1 MRLSNWG
8 KWLRLA
14 VSVCAVY
21 NRSRIW
27 EGGLDVARSN
37 EMEPPPDDRIPLS
50 EVEAVVRSVP
60 GVERAKVV
68 VNDWGAIES
77 IHVVGDTS
85 RPAKRVVR
93 DIESAL
99 AARIGILVDHR
110 RISLAQV
117 SGADSPLAAP
127 RLVLLGYA
135 VDVDSAGG
143 RSWVTVRLGRSDRPQ
158 GVYQGS
164 AEARG
169 GGSALRNALVA
180 ALAQAL
186 EQAVPDHV
194 RLDPGQLRAV
204 RDGDTTIWL
213 STLLVSRG
221 GREEMFAG
229 AAIEGASRDE
239 TVLRAAVDA
248 AARAT
253 EGMELREPA
262 AATDAAAEAEA
273 YGAGSLAGGRGDE
286 EEVD

>member
-1 MRLSNWG
+1 M
-8 KWLRLA
+8 
-14 VSVCAVY
+14 
-21 NRSRIW
+21 
-27 EGGLDVARSN
+27 ARSN
-37 EMEPPPDDRIPLS
+37 EAEPPADDRIPLS
-50 EVEAVVRSVP
+50 DVEAVVRSVP

-99 AARIGILVDHR
+99 AAQIGILVDHR

-117 SGADSPLAAP
+117 TTSQDAPAFAP

-135 VDVDSAGG
+135 VEVDSAGG
-143 RSWVTVRLGRSDRPQ
+143 RSWVTVRLGRSDRAE
-158 GVYQGS
+158 GAYQGT

-169 GGSALRNALVA
+169 GGSALRSALVG

-186 EQAVPDHV
+186 EQALPDNV

-213 STLLVSRG
+213 CTLLVSRG
-221 GREEMFAG
+221 GREEMSAG

-239 TVLRAAVDA
+239 AVLRAAVDA
-248 AARAT
+248 AVRAT
-253 EGMELREPA
+253 EGMELREPVPVPLEGGGA
-262 AATDAAAEAEA
+262 ADEAFAPQRYAPAGIDDDAE
-273 YGAGSLAGGRGDE
+273 GD
-286 EEVD
+286 

>member
-1 MRLSNWG
+1 
-8 KWLRLA
+8 
-14 VSVCAVY
+14 
-21 NRSRIW
+21 
-27 EGGLDVARSN
+27 VARSN
-37 EMEPPPDDRIPLS
+37 DLEPPPDDRIPLS
-50 EVEAVVRSVP
+50 DVEAVVRAVP

-117 SGADSPLAAP
+117 SSAEAPSAGP

-135 VDVDSAGG
+135 VEVDSAAG
-143 RSWVTVRLGRSDRPQ
+143 RSWVTVRLGRSDRPD
-158 GVYQGS
+158 GAYQGS
-164 AEARG
+164 AQTRG
-169 GGSALRNALVA
+169 GGSALRSALVE

-186 EQAVPDHV
+186 EQALPDNV

-204 RDGDTTIWL
+204 RNDDTTIWL
-213 STLLVSRG
+213 CTLVVSRG
-221 GREEMFAG
+221 GREEMSAG

-239 TVLRAAVDA
+239 AVLRAAVDA

-253 EGMELREPA
+253 EGMGLREPEPA
-262 AATDAAAEAEA
+262 GQADAGAEAFAALHYADALADDEA
-273 YGAGSLAGGRGDE
+273 
-286 EEVD
+286 EVD